1 MKAADIKELTEK
13 EIVVKLKEEQDN
25 LTRLNLNHAI
35 SPLENPTQL
44 KKTRK
49 VIARL
54 KTELTQRELNKQD
67 K

>member
-13 EIVVKLKEEQDN
+13 EIRAKIKEEQEN
-25 LTRLNLNHAI
+25 LTRLKVNHTV
-35 SPLENPTQL
+35 SPLEDPTQI

-54 KTELTQRELNKQD
+54 KTELTQRLNKQD